1 MYWLGI
7 AKRITNEQRI
17 LAQRSS
23 LSQRHPLKSNAQKIR
38 CRRERGISSFAICK
52 EMLVARAV

>member
-23 LSQRHPLKSNAQKIR
+23 LSQPHPRKGPSTRAAA
-38 CRRERGISSFAICK
+38 RRGRETDSLAIVG
-52 EMLVARAV
+52 L

>member
-23 LSQRHPLKSNAQKIR
+23 LSQRHPRKSNAQK
-38 CRRERGISSFAICK
+38 S
-52 EMLVARAV
+52 VAAANTG